1 MTPKTS
7 GLYEVEVSNMVD
19 GQWSSAQFKQT
30 KTQLESVSIHKLAI
44 IESTYSMCVRNVDNN
59 EMKLA
64 VKIQSGLELMEFD
77 VLPDK
82 NDSENMERELS
93 WLENQKQK
101 LFESLD
107 RMEGL
112 RATAEGLTNMV
123 STKMIG
129 FAIVGLLSI
138 IVVNVVFY
146 RELKKTFKDRKLI

>member
-112 RATAEGLTNMV
+112 RATAEGLTNMM

>member
-1 MTPKTS
+1 MTSKTS

-93 WLENQKQK
+93 
-101 LFESLD
+101 
-107 RMEGL
+107 
-112 RATAEGLTNMV
+112 
-123 STKMIG
+123 
-129 FAIVGLLSI
+129 
-138 IVVNVVFY
+138 
-146 RELKKTFKDRKLI
+146 